1 MAMIRHQ
8 PWPMYVP
15 SAMTVWRLASG
26 GAMRGRMRQHHAIR
40 LRRARASPA
49 ESAALWDDGPSSQE
63 RNSSSVRSRLR
74 RRCGIVELNRQA
86 GHFHRWTPLPVRPFF
101 FIARPHTGHLFALLD
116 GVLTPSSPPPGAH
129 HFPRDKNDRPTRL
142 LPQGRATVISTTK
155 VPIGLIWLLLAIAFL
170 PVDGTTLGLYAPFWS
185 PISPALFAVYC
196 LCNWRQLRIAA
207 NRYLPM
213 FLLPVACIILSI
225 PGWLKFGIHLNA
237 AFMSITGL
245 LGVLATLGAI
255 ALAFDIKRIPWR
267 TPLRILIASYWV
279 SFGVGVVQWLSIR
292 LHAKPLTDYFSH
304 LMYRQYIS
312 DNSVWGGGRPQFLF
326 AEPSYIG
333 MHLFG
338 ILLPLMWL
346 MRGRDRIYAKRLR
359 DLIVTYAVGAV
370 LMQAGT
376 RIVIDSVVALLIAL
390 VARTD
395 WHDGARRVRGM
406 LQILGACAL
415 GLLGVLADSRL
426 SAIAE
431 NGAEGD
437 GSFFARIYQSL
448 DPICGLLTHP
458 WTLLTGYGA
467 GNIINAVWAGA
478 AKAGRLLD
486 GLGMNGGAAT
496 GFAAGVNA
504 DTVWT
509 MCAYTS
515 VIAEYGLIGL
525 AMLVGA
531 SMVCMT
537 RGRTVCRGGADGA
550 SSDEL
555 AHGVCVADVA
565 DVADVAGGNSGGGV
579 AGAGSGES
587 GVWHKTVIC
596 WLVLVAYLYIQC
608 ENYAFAALPLLVFAA
623 SKVRREPD
631 FSRADAS
638 TRPEMDQNPE

>member
-1 MAMIRHQ
+1 MPSHDGIVSDSISFNRSSANGPAFIRHLDIVDHSD
-8 PWPMYVP
+8 YVFY
-15 SAMTVWRLASG
+15 
-26 GAMRGRMRQHHAIR
+26 
-40 LRRARASPA
+40 
-49 ESAALWDDGPSSQE
+49 AAL
-63 RNSSSVRSRLR
+63 
-74 RRCGIVELNRQA
+74 
-86 GHFHRWTPLPVRPFF
+86 
-101 FIARPHTGHLFALLD
+101 LL
-116 GVLTPSSPPPGAH
+116 
-129 HFPRDKNDRPTRL
+129 
-142 LPQGRATVISTTK
+142 
-155 VPIGLIWLLLAIAFL
+155 L
-170 PVDGTTLGLYAPFWS
+170 PVDGTVLGFYMPFWT
-185 PISPALFAVYC
+185 PISPWLFMVYV
-196 LCNWRQLRIAA
+196 LL
-207 NRYLPM
+207 NRSLLPQVRRRFRTF
-213 FLLPVACIILSI
+213 FLLPVALFALSI
-225 PGWLKFGIHLNA
+225 VGWVTF
-237 AFMSITGL
+237 AFHILPALWSFLEISG
-245 LGVLATLGAI
+245 
-255 ALAFDIKRIPWR
+255 ALACLSALEIAIRIKRLDWR
-267 TPLRILIASYWV
+267 DMIRTLIAVYWV
-279 SFGVGVVQWLSIR
+279 AFAIGVVQFLAIKLDVPLIR
-292 LHAKPLTDYFSH
+292 DWFSH
-304 LMYRQYIS
+304 LMSREYITS
-312 DNSVWGGGRPQFLF
+312 DSQWGGDRPQFLF

-531 SMVCMT
+531 AMVCMT

-638 TRPEMDQNPE
+638 TRPEMDQNQE